1 MEDKMA
7 VQYEEDFYT
16 LVNTP
21 ENMRAMLAEI
31 EERSFMLA
39 DHQVKFCRSLGA
51 HLERTGNL
59 SAAQFK
65 WLVIYYNEAAS
76 SSDMLQDPATER

>member
-1 MEDKMA
+1 MA
-7 VQYEEDFYT
+7 VQYEDDFYT
-16 LVNTP
+16 LVCTP

-31 EERSFMLA
+31 EERTFMLA

-51 HLERTGNL
+51 HLERTGTL

-65 WLVIYYNEAAS
+65 WLTIYYNEAAS
-76 SSDMLQDPATER
+76 SSDMLPDPATAW